1 MQISSDPEDLD
12 NIQPERQQADRHAIS
27 YITQLQTISSLTLKL
42 SEEGLSVLLFLQLL
56 NQLSHGM

>member
-12 NIQPERQQADRHAIS
+12 NIQLERQQADMHVIS
-27 YITQLQTISSLTLKL
+27 YNDQLQTISSLTLKL
-42 SEEGLSVLLFLQLL
+42 SEGGLSVLPFLQLL